1 MMNSIHFIYYFIF
14 KHHSFSLLDTI
25 VSILR
30 EVIDF
35 FLTKLIGIIKM
46 WSSSPVL
53 RGSCW
58 SHCLNWLKTLNSNP
72 LVIVHLNISIISLNK
87 IIVILSW
94 EILGIK
100 VSMPLRTHSKVLNVF
115 TGYIKRTVGL
125 FRSTDFRCAMK
136 FVICWLVKER
146 MTC

>member
-1 MMNSIHFIYYFIF
+1 
-14 KHHSFSLLDTI
+14 
-25 VSILR
+25 
-30 EVIDF
+30 
-35 FLTKLIGIIKM
+35 M

-53 RGSCW
+53 RGSCR

-100 VSMPLRTHSKVLNVF
+100 VSMPLRTPSKVLNVF

-125 FRSTDFRCAMK
+125 FRSTDFRCSTK

-146 MTC
+146 MTCWIDNELSFSDFATEHLLLNSICKTKKNVVHYRNHLYGCDKLN